1 MSVIPQ
7 IHHEA
12 KVEEEEREKQFVAQ
26 AMAGSMKYGG
36 GGGGSGRDGRRG
48 SNKPDDWQ
56 GGKGDRDRRDK
67 GRDRDRDRKKP
78 KEKLD
83 ARRLQVLLKQ
93 REKSKDSGAV
103 SRASCTS
110 FFYALSSLPFFCL
123 QPPTLGPA
131 TFRPQGWS
139 GRGGSGAS
147 STTQDSAKTDK
158 ENEMSRYVLINTV
171 CVYMSELN
179 L

>member
-1 MSVIPQ
+1 MNLYPSLVPR
-7 IHHEA
+7 
-12 KVEEEEREKQFVAQ
+12 EREK
-26 AMAGSMKYGG
+26 
-36 GGGGSGRDGRRG
+36 
-48 SNKPDDWQ
+48 PE
-56 GGKGDRDRRDK
+56 
-67 GRDRDRDRKKP
+67 
-78 KEKLD
+78 EKLD

-110 FFYALSSLPFFCL
+110 FFTHSQVCLFFCL

-171 CVYMSELN
+171 RVYMSELN
-179 L
+179 ERVSESVV